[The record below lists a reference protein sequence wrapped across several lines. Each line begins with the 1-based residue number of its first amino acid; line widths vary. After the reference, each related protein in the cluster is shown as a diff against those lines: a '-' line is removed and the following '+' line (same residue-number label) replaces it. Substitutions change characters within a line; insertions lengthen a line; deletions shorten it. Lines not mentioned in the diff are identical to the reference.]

1 MGTQQH
7 NRQGPDL
14 RELMLRKRADEVVRA
29 LWRKAKL
36 GERGREE
43 RREEL
48 RFIWVE
54 GKASLAR

>member
-1 MGTQQH
+1 MAERH
-7 NRQGPDL
+7 
-14 RELMLRKRADEVVRA
+14 RKRADEVVSA

-48 RFIWVE
+48 LFMWVA
-54 GKASLAR
+54 GKSSLAR